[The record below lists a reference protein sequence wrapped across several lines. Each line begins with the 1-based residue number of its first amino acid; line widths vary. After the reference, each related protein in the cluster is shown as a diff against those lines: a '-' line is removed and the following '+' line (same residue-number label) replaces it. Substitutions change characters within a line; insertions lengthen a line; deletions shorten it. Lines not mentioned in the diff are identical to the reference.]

1 MKTKLVLLSADAMSG
16 ADLDYLLTLP
26 HAKEVFAHAVYAKKV
41 RSVLPTL
48 TYPCHATMITGC
60 LPERHGIW
68 MNTLFSP
75 GEKRPAWRWERRWNR
90 VQDDLLYAAKRQC
103 LTTASVFWPTTG
115 LHSAVDWLIPEY
127 WPQTRQDTLLKAMER
142 MGSSPEVLTVIE
154 RRQGT
159 GRIDQHP
166 SADFFAVS
174 CACDIL
180 RTFRPDVMLLHPAN
194 IDEAKHR
201 YGTGSPEARQAVEE
215 TDRMIG
221 MIAEALEYCG
231 LSEQTNFVLA
241 SDHGQR
247 DIRRVLRPNVLLRE
261 KGLIRCTADSLADW
275 DAYCQAEGM
284 FALIQ
289 LRDRSDVSAGKKVL
303 SVLET
308 AGLDQM
314 GVSRILAAEQ
324 MSVPGLPADYDF
336 ALLSDGDTAFSSA
349 LFGEL
354 CQSESHAGQKATHGY
369 PPEIGPGPVF
379 IAAGPG
385 FRENSVIEEMSL
397 TDIAPTLAALFGAEM
412 PEAQGE
418 IIREMLQ

>member
-1 MKTKLVLLSADAMSG
+1 
-16 ADLDYLLTLP
+16 
-26 HAKEVFAHAVYAKKV
+26 
-41 RSVLPTL
+41 
-48 TYPCHATMITGC
+48 
-60 LPERHGIW
+60 
-68 MNTLFSP
+68 
-75 GEKRPAWRWERRWNR
+75 
-90 VQDDLLYAAKRQC
+90 
-103 LTTASVFWPTTG
+103 
-115 LHSAVDWLIPEY
+115 
-127 WPQTRQDTLLKAMER
+127 
-142 MGSSPEVLTVIE
+142 
-154 RRQGT
+154 
-159 GRIDQHP
+159 
-166 SADFFAVS
+166 
-174 CACDIL
+174 
-180 RTFRPDVMLLHPAN
+180 
-194 IDEAKHR
+194 
-201 YGTGSPEARQAVEE
+201 
-215 TDRMIG
+215 
-221 MIAEALEYCG
+221 
-231 LSEQTNFVLA
+231 
-241 SDHGQR
+241 
-247 DIRRVLRPNVLLRE
+247 
-261 KGLIRCTADSLADW
+261 
-275 DAYCQAEGM
+275 M

-354 CQSESHAGQKATHGY
+354 CQSESHAGQKAAHGY
-369 PPEIGPGPVF
+369 PPEIGPGPVL